1 MGYES
6 HRIFTE
12 RDADDVAPNAGD
24 RSGPGRGPVCQPDH
38 QLPTRNDGKFR
49 AFDPGQA
56 QREKKQR
63 ELPANCAAK
72 TRQITV
78 EERKEIADVVKE
90 NDLPAIDLEV
100 FFDYDSAAITDE
112 ALPIL
117 EKLGEALGSDKLKG
131 SVFMVAGHTDA
142 HGSSDYN
149 LGLSNARAKS
159 VREFLIKKFDIASDQ
174 LVAVGFGEE
183 QLKNAED
190 PDAGENRRVQVVNM
204 ASKDVAQKAPAP
216 EAEPKAKDEPRREGR
231 RRGRG
236 AAARRRRRGCTAGAV
251 EIYVTRRLAAGG
263 TNAVPSEM
271 KGRIEETSPISR
283 AVERAGASRE
293 AVPGLQF

>member
-1 MGYES
+1 MRAIGFSLSATLMSLLMLATVPARAEDPS
-6 HRIFTE
+6 ANQIINSLQGT
-12 RDADDVAPNAGD
+12 
-24 RSGPGRGPVCQPDH
+24 
-38 QLPTRNDGKFR
+38 TKFR
-49 AFDPGQA
+49 SFDPGQA
-56 QREKKQR
+56 AREAKQR
-63 ELPANCAAK
+63 DLVERLQKSK

-78 EERKEIADVVKE
+78 EERKEIADAVKE

-142 HGSSDYN
+142 HGSSEYN

-216 EAEPKAKDEPRREGR
+216 EAEPKAKDEPAENGEG
-231 RRGRG
+231 
-236 AAARRRRRGCTAGAV
+236 A
-251 EIYVTRRLAAGG
+251 
-263 TNAVPSEM
+263 
-271 KGRIEETSPISR
+271 EEAPPQEGEGED
-283 AVERAGASRE
+283 APPE
-293 AVPGLQF
+293 Q